1 MVNVIFRVLLISNLL
16 LGLIIAQAFEG
27 YTLYSPTGSGNING
41 VSYLIDN
48 ELNIINT
55 WTHSRGA
62 ASMPYLL
69 QDSSI
74 IYPHTVANPT
84 MSTGGVGGGI
94 AKITWSGDIVWDYTI
109 SNNTYQH
116 HHDIMPLP
124 NGNILAIVWER
135 KTASEAY
142 AKGRT
147 SLNNSLN
154 EMWSTA
160 ILEIQPFGSNG
171 GNVVWEWHL
180 WDHLV
185 QNNDPGLPNY
195 GVISEHPELMDV
207 NYGTVG
213 GGGGP
218 GGANAD
224 WMHVNAI
231 DYNLELDQIVFSSR
245 HQNEIYIIDHST
257 TTAEAAS
264 HEGGN
269 SGKGGDFLF
278 RWGNPQV
285 YDRGTNNNQ
294 QLQGQHGVNW
304 IPESYP
310 GGGNLMIFN
319 NQYQN
324 NNSAV
329 FEIETPIN
337 ANDTYLLED
346 DMAYGPNNP
355 VWLHS
360 VGEFSS
366 VQSGAFRLPNGNTLI
381 SVADDALIL
390 EVTNN
395 GTAVWN
401 YEHPTNNTMIAR
413 AQKYSVEYLSGNN
426 TGFPEYILGDINF
439 DEEINIIDL
448 LYLSD
453 MVIGSYSSYPTANVH
468 IGSDEINISDIL
480 SLLALIIQL

>member
-1 MVNVIFRVLLISNLL
+1 
-16 LGLIIAQAFEG
+16 
-27 YTLYSPTGSGNING
+27 
-41 VSYLIDN
+41 
-48 ELNIINT
+48 
-55 WTHSRGA
+55 
-62 ASMPYLL
+62 
-69 QDSSI
+69 
-74 IYPHTVANPT
+74 
-84 MSTGGVGGGI
+84 
-94 AKITWSGDIVWDYTI
+94 
-109 SNNTYQH
+109 
-116 HHDIMPLP
+116 
-124 NGNILAIVWER
+124 
-135 KTASEAY
+135 
-142 AKGRT
+142 
-147 SLNNSLN
+147 
-154 EMWSTA
+154 
-160 ILEIQPFGSNG
+160 
-171 GNVVWEWHL
+171 
-180 WDHLV
+180 
-185 QNNDPGLPNY
+185 
-195 GVISEHPELMDV
+195 
-207 NYGTVG
+207 
-213 GGGGP
+213 
-218 GGANAD
+218 
-224 WMHVNAI
+224 MHVNAI